1 MIYIQFAALTIVVLM
16 SFLLLIPFI
25 PALRKGSIK
34 FFNGLDT
41 AELYVHILEERE
53 ANISWPTG
61 FYETYLQL
69 LRNFIAYVFMFMVV
83 VFASF
88 IWPLI
93 WAAAFIGLLAI
104 PVWYIKNRGKVLTE
118 G

>member
-1 MIYIQFAALTIVVLM
+1 MIYLQFLALTIVVLM
-16 SFLLLIPFI
+16 FFLLLIPFI
-25 PALRKGSIK
+25 PVLRRGSIK

-53 ANISWPTG
+53 ANELWPTG
-61 FYETYLQL
+61 FNEIYTRL
-69 LRNFIAYVFMFMVV
+69 LRNFLAYVFMFMMV

-93 WAAAFIGLLAI
+93 WAVAFIGLLAV
-104 PVWYIKNRGKVLTE
+104 PVWYIKNRGKVSTE
-118 G
+118 R

>member
-1 MIYIQFAALTIVVLM
+1 MF
-16 SFLLLIPFI
+16 FLLLIPFI
-25 PALRKGSIK
+25 PALRRGSIK

-53 ANISWPTG
+53 ANELWPTG
-61 FYETYLQL
+61 FNEIYTRL
-69 LRNFIAYVFMFMVV
+69 LRNFLAYVFMFMMV

-93 WAAAFIGLLAI
+93 WAVAFIGLLAV
-104 PVWYIKNRGKVLTE
+104 PVWYIKNRGKVSTE
-118 G
+118 R

>member
-1 MIYIQFAALTIVVLM
+1 MIYIQLVALTIVVLM

-25 PALRKGSIK
+25 PALRRGSIK

-53 ANISWPTG
+53 ANEPWPIG
-61 FYETYLQL
+61 FNEIYLLL
-69 LRNFIAYVFMFMVV
+69 LRNFLAYVFMFMLV

-93 WAAAFIGLLAI
+93 WAVAFIGLLAI

-118 G
+118 A